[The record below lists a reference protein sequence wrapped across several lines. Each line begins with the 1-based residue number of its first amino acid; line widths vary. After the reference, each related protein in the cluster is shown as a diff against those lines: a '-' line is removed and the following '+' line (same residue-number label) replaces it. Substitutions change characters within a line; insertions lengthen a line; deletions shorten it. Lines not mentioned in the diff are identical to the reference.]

1 MRRHRSVLAV
11 ASLVTLA
18 ALVAGCSGAI
28 DGRAVSIYDNPFT
41 VAGLPATSGPSG
53 PREGVPDAQLPVRGA
68 DGSAADVLATNAVD
82 DIAAFWQS
90 EYPRVFGGDFRPVTD
105 LLSWDPDADRAQAPT
120 FCGDNTHG
128 FANAGY
134 CTRDGSIGWDRTV
147 LLPSLIET
155 FGPMSVVMV
164 MAHEYGHAVQYGSGL
179 AGDDDLTLVLEQQ
192 ADCFAGAYMRHVAQ
206 GDSRH
211 FTLNTSDGLNSVMA
225 AMVAV
230 RDSDPNDPESVHG
243 SAFER
248 ITAFQIGF
256 TDGAKSCT
264 KIDET
269 DVLSRQAELPQQFT
283 TESDTGEMPVTEE
296 SVQLTVDS
304 LQALFDLPQKPAVD
318 FAGADTGC
326 PDAETTQPVSYCP
339 ATNTIGVSMP
349 ELVERGTPNPE
360 SGDEFD
366 ADVRGDFGAYVLVAS
381 RFTLAAQA
389 HAEKSLTEAK
399 TAVRAACLSGAWTAA
414 TAVGE
419 AGGLTLSPGDL
430 DEAVSGLLNDGLMAS
445 DVNGNTVPSG
455 FARVDAFR
463 SGVLG
468 GEQAC
473 ENRYG

>member
-1 MRRHRSVLAV
+1 MRRRRPLVALLA
-11 ASLVTLA
+11 LLA
-18 ALVAGCSGAI
+18 LLAGCSSTI

-53 PREGVPDAQLPVRGA
+53 PRDGVPASSLPVRGA
-68 DGSAADVLATNAVD
+68 DGSEADVLATNSVE
-82 DIAAFWQS
+82 DISAFWQA
-90 EYPRVFGGDFRPVTD
+90 EYPRVFSGDFTPVKD

-120 FCGDNTHG
+120 FCGDSTHG

-147 LLPSLIET
+147 LLPSLIDA
-155 FGPMSVVMV
+155 FGPMAVVMV
-164 MAHEYGHAVQYGSGL
+164 MAHEYGHAVQYTSGL
-179 AGDDDLTLVLEQQ
+179 GGDDDLTLVLEQQ
-192 ADCFAGAYMRHVAQ
+192 ADCFAGAYMRHVAE
-206 GDSRH
+206 GRSEH

-264 KIDET
+264 KIDEA
-269 DVLSRQAELPQQFT
+269 DVVSRQAELPQQFT
-283 TESDTGEMPVTEE
+283 AEGDTGEMPVTEE
-296 SVQLTVDS
+296 SVRLTLDS
-304 LQALFDLPQKPAVD
+304 LQAVFALPEKPKVD
-318 FAGADTGC
+318 FSGADTGC
-326 PDAETTQPVSYCP
+326 SDAESTEPVSYCP
-339 ATNTIGVSMP
+339 ATNTIGVSLP
-349 ELVERGTPNPE
+349 ELIERGTPHPE
-360 SGDEFD
+360 SGDELA

-389 HAEKSLTEAK
+389 NDDKSLTEAK

-430 DEAVSGLLNDGLMAS
+430 DEAVSGLLSDGLMAS

-468 GEQAC
+468 GDRAC
-473 ENRYG
+473 DNRYG